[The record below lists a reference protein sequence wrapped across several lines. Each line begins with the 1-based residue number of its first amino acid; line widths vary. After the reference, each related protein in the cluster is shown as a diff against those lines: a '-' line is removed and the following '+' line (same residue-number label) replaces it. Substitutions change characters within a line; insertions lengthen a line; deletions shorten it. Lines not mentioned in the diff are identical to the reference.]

1 MRRKKDLRESMLI
14 KRDML
19 SPQERT
25 RKSLMIKRRLFST
38 PEYKEARVIAFY
50 VSFRSEAETE
60 NMIRESLKLGKKV
73 VLPVSRVKKKE
84 LQMVYVKNFDKD
96 LKPGTYG
103 IIEPK
108 TTKVKLD
115 DLSQLDIVV
124 LPGSVFD
131 LSGYRLGYG
140 GGYYDRFLQTL
151 GSGTVI
157 IGLAYEFQV
166 VNEVPRESHDIPVHQ
181 IVTENRIICCRQEF
195 L

>member
-14 KRDML
+14 NRDML
-19 SPQERT
+19 SPQERM
-25 RKSLMIKRRLFST
+25 RKSLMIKRRFFST
-38 PEYKEARVIAFY
+38 PEYKEAGVIAY
-50 VSFRSEAETE
+50 YMSFRSEVETE
-60 NMIRESLKLGKKV
+60 KMIRESLKLGKKV
-73 VLPVSRVKKKE
+73 VLPVSRVKRKE

-103 IIEPK
+103 ILEPK
-108 TTKVKLD
+108 NTKVKLD

-151 GSGTVI
+151 GSETVI

-166 VNEVPRESHDIPVHQ
+166 VNEVPREPHDIPVHQ
-181 IVTENRIICCRQEF
+181 IVTENRIICCR
-195 L
+195 

>member
-19 SPQERT
+19 SPQERM
-25 RKSLMIKRRLFST
+25 RKSLMIKRRFFST
-38 PEYKEARVIAFY
+38 PEYKEAGVIAY
-50 VSFRSEAETE
+50 YMSFRSEVETE

-73 VLPVSRVKKKE
+73 VLPVSRVKRKE

-96 LKPGTYG
+96 FKPGTYG
-103 IIEPK
+103 ILEPK
-108 TTKVKLD
+108 NTKVKLD

-151 GSGTVI
+151 GSETVI

-166 VNEVPRESHDIPVHQ
+166 VNEVPREPHDIPVHQ
-181 IVTENRIICCRQEF
+181 IVTENRIICCR
-195 L
+195 

>member
-19 SPQERT
+19 SPQERM
-25 RKSLMIKRRLFST
+25 RKSFMIKRRFFST
-38 PEYKEARVIAFY
+38 PEYKEAGVIAY
-50 VSFRSEAETE
+50 YMSFRSEVETE

-73 VLPVSRVKKKE
+73 VLPVSRVKRKE

-103 IIEPK
+103 ILEPK
-108 TTKVKLD
+108 NTKIKLD

-166 VNEVPRESHDIPVHQ
+166 VNEVPREPHDIPVHQ
-181 IVTENRIICCRQEF
+181 IVTENRIICCR
-195 L
+195 